1 MMRKLFGNLLAKV
14 LVLAAIA
21 GAAGFLTPVTHGYWN
36 VVYKFFRHDATDSIV
51 VISMTPQDAES
62 AQSVSKVLTQ
72 LRRAMPSRVIV
83 DASLAQPIDDKQDD
97 PLKAVIDS
105 YGSDIAFVAWSNRV
119 DRWDASN
126 FDLPSADR
134 IGKAKVFVSGWNA
147 DFLEYPENS
156 PYYVNING
164 RRYVTLSAALAGVSS
179 GAESKFSPDFFVNP
193 NSVIKISSASLGSG
207 QFTPGL
213 LTGRTIIIFDQSHL
227 LPYSYIGSGAM
238 PRYTFDVAGA
248 AGLKKPVQILFG
260 GSTYGLSFLPLFL
273 LTGVFLW
280 LASRERR
287 RAQRYTLYGAA
298 ISANLVLPILL
309 SAIGILATPEIG
321 LFVLAV
327 YLSARLWQKRT
338 RRIQHTSASGLP
350 NLLALTEVA
359 VPVGHDMVVS
369 VIARWEEI
377 LATLPK
383 ALHGELA
390 QQVAR
395 RLSIGSGCS
404 DIYQGDGGHFA
415 WLDEARPLETQLNH
429 LEGLRALFSAPLQIG
444 EHTFDT
450 NIHFGLDRNEG
461 LDALTRLNSALASA
475 TEALKN
481 GRTVEHFEASRL
493 AEAPWELSLHAR
505 IDEGLRNG
513 DIWLAYQPQWDYR
526 EDRISGAEAL
536 IRWNH
541 PTRGPIQP
549 DAFILQA
556 ERAGRIDTL
565 TYWVLEQAITAA
577 ETMNS
582 LGPHFQMSINLSA
595 QMVDKPS
602 LVSSISEIVRR
613 RGIDCRMLTIEVTE
627 TSSVHNRPA
636 ARHNLGQLRAMG
648 FRLSIDDF
656 GTGEASLSYLA
667 ELPSD
672 ELKLDRRF
680 VSAITTS
687 DRNRKIVSSTIGLA
701 HALGQVVVA
710 EGIEDIATFNLL
722 RELDCDHGQG
732 YFIGRPQPF
741 PQLRDLYAEMVQ
753 RRGRSVSDTF
763 RDC

>member
-1 MMRKLFGNLLAKV
+1 MRKLFGNLLANV
-14 LVLAAIA
+14 LLAAFIVGVLGVFA
-21 GAAGFLTPVTHGYWN
+21 PVNHGYWN
-36 VVYKFFRHDATDSIV
+36 KVFLFISRDAPNSIV
-51 VISMTPQDAES
+51 AVSVSQQDAEDS
-62 AQSVSKVLTQ
+62 ASMARLLQE
-72 LRRAMPSRVIV
+72 LRRTMPSRVFV
-83 DASLAQPIDDKQDD
+83 DANLTEQTGRPGDDDLRD
-97 PLKAVIDS
+97 VIAS
-105 YGSDIAFVAWSNRV
+105 YGKDIGFVAWSKRV
-119 DRWDASN
+119 DHWAPSN
-126 FDLPSADR
+126 FSFPSAAV
-134 IGKAKVFVSGWNA
+134 IGNAPVYVSGWDA
-147 DFLEYPENS
+147 DFLEYPESS
-156 PYYVNING
+156 PYSVKLDG
-164 RRYVTLSAALAGVSS
+164 KRYQTLSSALAGVTE
-179 GAESKFSPDFFVNP
+179 GLEPKFSPDFFINP
-193 NSVIKISSASLGSG
+193 GSIVQLSSSNLRSG

-213 LTGRTIIIFDQSHL
+213 LTGRTIIVIDSAHL
-227 LPYSYIGSGAM
+227 QPFSYLGHGAV
-238 PRYTFDVAGA
+238 PRYAFDVAGA
-248 AGLKKPVQILFG
+248 AGLKKPVQIMFG
-260 GSTYGLSFLPLFL
+260 GATMGLAFLPMFIWTAL
-273 LTGVFLW
+273 LLW
-280 LASRERR
+280 LASHERR
-287 RAQRYTLYGAA
+287 RGQRYA
-298 ISANLVLPILL
+298 IYIF
-309 SAIGILATPEIG
+309 AIISNIIFPVGFRALGVIATPDTG
-321 LFVLAV
+321 LFMIAIYV
-327 YLSARLWQKRT
+327 SARLWQKRT
-338 RRIQHTSASGLP
+338 RRIQHTSSSGLP
-350 NLLALTEVA
+350 NLLALTSHP
-359 VPVGHDMVVS
+359 VPVGQDVIVS

-383 ALHGELA
+383 DLHGELA
-390 QQVAR
+390 RQVAK
-395 RLSIGSGCS
+395 RLSIGSGRS
-404 DIYQGDGGHFA
+404 EIYHDDGGHFA

-444 EHTFDT
+444 DHTFDT

-461 LDALTRLNSALASA
+461 LDAPTRINSALASA

-481 GRTVEHFEASRL
+481 GRTVEYFEASRL

-513 DIWLAYQPQWDYR
+513 DIWLAYQPQWDYK
-526 EDRISGAEAL
+526 ENRISGAEAL

-577 ETMNS
+577 ETMNG
-582 LGPHFQMSINLSA
+582 LGPRFQLSINLSA

-613 RGIDCRMLTIEVTE
+613 RGIDCRLLTIEVTE

-656 GTGEASLSYLA
+656 GTGEASLTYLA

-680 VSAITTS
+680 VAAITS
-687 DRNRKIVSSTIGLA
+687 SERNRTIVSSTIGLA

-710 EGIEDIATFNLL
+710 EGIEDIATFNML
-722 RELDCDHGQG
+722 REMRCDSGQG

-741 PQLRDLYAEMVQ
+741 AQLRDLSAGMGQ
-753 RRGRSVSDTF
+753 KRRADPG
-763 RDC
+763 